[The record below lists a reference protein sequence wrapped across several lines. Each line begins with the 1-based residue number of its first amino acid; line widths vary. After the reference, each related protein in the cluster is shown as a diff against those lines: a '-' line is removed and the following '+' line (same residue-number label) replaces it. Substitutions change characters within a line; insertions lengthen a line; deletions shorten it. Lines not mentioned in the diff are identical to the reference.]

1 MAEFGKRRASLVG
14 APKPAGRSISGRG
27 SRHLMQHAAM
37 PLTREELDHVSAS
50 TLAHYDQ
57 RAEDYWQG
65 TRDHDVSQNIATLL
79 RHIEGAAPLSILDLG
94 CGPGRD
100 LKTFSE
106 LGHKAIGLEGAPQ
119 VADLARAYSG
129 CVVWVQNLLALD
141 LPTAEFDGVF
151 ANAVL
156 FHVPSSELPRVLL
169 ALHATLKSGGVLFSS
184 NPRGE
189 GQKGW
194 QGGRFGAFHDLA
206 TWRRYMAAAGF
217 TELEHYFRPDGLPRE
232 QQPWLASAWRAV

>member
-1 MAEFGKRRASLVG
+1 
-14 APKPAGRSISGRG
+14 
-27 SRHLMQHAAM
+27 M
-37 PLTREELDHVSAS
+37 PLTCDELDHVSAS
-50 TLAHYDQ
+50 TLAHYNT
-57 RAEDYWQG
+57 RAEEYWLG

-100 LKTFSE
+100 LKTFSA
-106 LGHKAIGLEGAPQ
+106 LGHEAIGLEGAPQ
-119 VADLARAYSG
+119 VAGLARAHSG
-129 CVVWVQNLLALD
+129 CVVWEQNLLALD

-156 FHVPSSELPRVLL
+156 FHVPSAELPRVLL

-184 NPRGE
+184 NPRGQ
-189 GQKGW
+189 GQEGW
-194 QGGRFGAFHDLA
+194 QGERFGAFHDLA
-206 TWRRYMAAAGF
+206 AWRRYMAAASF
-217 TELEHYFRPDGLPRE
+217 AELEHYYRPAGLPHE

>member
-1 MAEFGKRRASLVG
+1 
-14 APKPAGRSISGRG
+14 
-27 SRHLMQHAAM
+27 M
-37 PLTREELDHVSAS
+37 PLTREELDHIAAS
-50 TLAHYDQ
+50 TLAHYDE

-79 RHIEGAAPLSILDLG
+79 RHTERAAPLSILDLG

-100 LKTFSE
+100 LKTFSD
-106 LGHKAIGLEGAPQ
+106 LGHKAIGLEGATQ
-119 VADLARAYSG
+119 VAALARAHSG
-129 CVVWVQNLLALD
+129 CVVWEQNLLALA

-156 FHVPSSELPRVLL
+156 FHVPSAELPRVLL
-169 ALHATLKSGGVLFSS
+169 ALRATLKPGGVLFSS
-184 NPRGE
+184 NPRGQ
-189 GQKGW
+189 GQEGW

-217 TELEHYFRPDGLPRE
+217 TELEHYFRPAGLPRE

>member
-1 MAEFGKRRASLVG
+1 
-14 APKPAGRSISGRG
+14 
-27 SRHLMQHAAM
+27 M

-79 RHIEGAAPLSILDLG
+79 RHIERAAPLSILDLG

-100 LKTFSE
+100 LKTFSD

-119 VADLARAYSG
+119 VAALARAYSG
-129 CVVWVQNLLALD
+129 CVVWEQNLLALD

-156 FHVPSSELPRVLL
+156 FHVPSAELPRVLL
-169 ALHATLKSGGVLFSS
+169 ALHATLKPGGVLFSS
-184 NPRGE
+184 NPRGQ
-189 GQKGW
+189 GQEGW

-206 TWRRYMAAAGF
+206 AWRRYMAAADF

>member
-1 MAEFGKRRASLVG
+1 
-14 APKPAGRSISGRG
+14 
-27 SRHLMQHAAM
+27 MQHAAM
-37 PLTREELDHVSAS
+37 PLTCEELDHAAAS
-50 TLAHYDQ
+50 TLAHYNT
-57 RAEDYWQG
+57 RAEEYWQG
-65 TRDHDVSQNIATLL
+65 TRDHDVSQNIAALL
-79 RHIEGAAPLSILDLG
+79 RHIKSAAPLSILDLG

-119 VADLARAYSG
+119 VAAMARAYSG
-129 CVVWVQNLLALD
+129 CVVWEQNLLALD

-156 FHVPSSELPRVLL
+156 FHVPSAELPRVLL
-169 ALHATLKSGGVLFSS
+169 ALHATLKPAGVLFSS
-184 NPRGE
+184 NPRGQ
-189 GQKGW
+189 GQEGW

-206 TWRRYMAAAGF
+206 AWRRYMAAAGF

>member
-1 MAEFGKRRASLVG
+1 
-14 APKPAGRSISGRG
+14 
-27 SRHLMQHAAM
+27 M
-37 PLTREELDHVSAS
+37 PLTREELDHISAS
-50 TLAHYDQ
+50 TLVHYNT
-57 RAEDYWQG
+57 RAEEYWLG

-79 RHIEGAAPLSILDLG
+79 RHIDGAAPLSILDLG

-100 LKTFSE
+100 LRAFSA

-119 VADLARAYSG
+119 VAALARAHSG
-129 CVVWVQNLLALD
+129 CVVWEQNLLALD

-156 FHVPSSELPRVLL
+156 FHVPSAELPRVLL

-184 NPRGE
+184 NPRGQ
-189 GQKGW
+189 GQEGW
-194 QGGRFGAFHDLA
+194 QGERFGAFHDIA
-206 TWRRYMAAAGF
+206 AWRRYMAAAGF
-217 TELEHYFRPDGLPRE
+217 AELEHYYRPDGLPRE

>member
-1 MAEFGKRRASLVG
+1 MAEYGKRRAGLASV
-14 APKPAGRSISGRG
+14 AKSADRCTSGRSGA
-27 SRHLMQHAAM
+27 HLMQHAAM
-37 PLTREELDHVSAS
+37 PLTREELDHIAAS
-50 TLAHYDQ
+50 TLAHYNT
-57 RAEDYWQG
+57 RAEEYWQG
-65 TRDHDVSQNIATLL
+65 TRDHDVSQNVATLL
-79 RHIEGAAPLSILDLG
+79 RHIEGVAPLSILDLG

-106 LGHKAIGLEGAPQ
+106 LGHRAIGLEGAPQ
-119 VADLARAYSG
+119 AAALARAHSG
-129 CVVWVQNLLALD
+129 CVVWEQNLLALD

-169 ALHATLKSGGVLFSS
+169 ALHATLKSDGVLFSS
-184 NPRGE
+184 NPRGQ
-189 GQKGW
+189 GQEGW
-194 QGGRFGAFHDLA
+194 QGERFGAYHDLA
-206 TWRRYMAAAGF
+206 TWRRYVAAAGF